1 MHVSGNF
8 GKSYMQ
14 EIIRNFNKKICHM
27 RKFMPRFL
35 YLLLFLT
42 VMFSGYALISGK
54 TWMFKEVLY
63 NFADIDDY
71 KIFPNNTV
79 AVGPPQP
86 WNLAT
91 HFNKPVLPDT
101 LKNLLERLQSIG
113 VTVIKNDSLL
123 FEKYWE
129 GYSDTSYSG
138 SFSVAKSITSLLIGA
153 ALKEGKIKSTEEPAG
168 NYLPEFATGEKAK
181 VRIIDLLT
189 MSSGSNWDESYSNPF
204 SVTAELYYGSDVYK
218 TATGVKIIKQPG
230 TYHAYKSGDTQL
242 LGLILEKATGKSL
255 SAYTSEKLWRPMGAV
270 LPVLWS
276 TDKQNGNEKAYCCF
290 NSNARDFA
298 RIGQLM
304 LDNGRW
310 KGTEI
315 ITPAYYSRS
324 IAPCMIPDDSG
335 EPCNYYGLQ
344 WWLVPYEPGVFY
356 ARGILGQYIIVMPA
370 QHMVMVRLGKQRSS
384 RRFGTVPEEV
394 NALIHWGKT
403 L

>member
-1 MHVSGNF
+1 M
-8 GKSYMQ
+8 
-14 EIIRNFNKKICHM
+14 KKFL
-27 RKFMPRFL
+27 RRFL
-35 YLLLFLT
+35 YFLLLIIM
-42 VMFSGYALISGK
+42 VFSGYAFISGK
-54 TWMFKEVLY
+54 TWMFKEVAY

-71 KIFPNNTV
+71 KIFTNNTV

-86 WNLAT
+86 WILSAG
-91 HFNKPVLPDT
+91 FNKPVLPDT
-101 LKNLLERLQSIG
+101 LKNLLEQIQSIG

-138 SFSVAKSITSLLIGA
+138 SFSMAKSITSLLMGA
-153 ALKEGKIKSTEEPAG
+153 ALKEGKIKSLEEPAG
-168 NYLPEFATGEKAK
+168 NYLPEFAAGEKAK

-204 SVTAELYYGSDVYK
+204 SVTAELYYGNDVYK
-218 TATGVKIIKQPG
+218 TATAVKIIKQPG
-230 TYHAYKSGDTQL
+230 TYHTYKSGDTQL

-255 SAYTSEKLWRPMGAV
+255 SAYSSEKLWQPMGA
-270 LPVLWS
+270 LHPALWS
-276 TDKQNGNEKAYCCF
+276 TDKEGGNEKAYGCF

-304 LDNGRW
+304 LDSGRW
-310 KGTEI
+310 KGNEV
-315 ITPAYYSRS
+315 ITPAYYNQS
-324 IAPCMIPDDSG
+324 ITPCMIPDNSG
-335 EPCNYYGLQ
+335 RPCDYYGLQ

-370 QHMVMVRLGKQRSS
+370 QHLVIVRLGKHRSS
-384 RRFGTVPEEV
+384 KRIGTVPEEV
-394 NALIHWGKT
+394 NALVQWGKT